1 MAKGGDC
8 VVKHAGVFVTG
19 MGMVVREWE
28 WWYGSGDSG
37 DCVVK
42 HAGVFV
48 TGMGMVV
55 REWEWWY
62 GSGDSGD
69 CVVKHAGVIVTGMV
83 IRVPPISYKTLLVC
97 STPL

>member
-1 MAKGGDC
+1 MGVGI
-8 VVKHAGVFVTG
+8 VVIVLLN
-19 MGMVVREWE
+19 MQE
-28 WWYGSGDSG
+28 YLSL
-37 DCVVK
+37 
-42 HAGVFV
+42 
-48 TGMGMVV
+48 
-55 REWEWWY
+55 EWEWWY

>member
-48 TGMGMVV
+48 KGMGI
-55 REWEWWY
+55 
-62 GSGDSGD
+62 
-69 CVVKHAGVIVTGMV
+69 VIW
-83 IRVPPISYKTLLVC
+83 VPPISYKTLSVPV
-97 STPL
+97 PLIGIMYLLSVIKHSVYSIPL